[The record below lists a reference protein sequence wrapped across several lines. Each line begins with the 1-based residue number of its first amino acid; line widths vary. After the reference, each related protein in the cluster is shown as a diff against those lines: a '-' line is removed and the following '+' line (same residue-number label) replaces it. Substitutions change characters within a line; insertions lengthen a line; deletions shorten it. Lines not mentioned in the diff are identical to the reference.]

1 MINYYLIT
9 KPGIILGNLITVAAG
24 FWLGSRGRFDFP
36 LFLETLLGIALI
48 IASACVF
55 NNYIDRK
62 LDQKMSRTK
71 NRALVIG
78 LIKEKNALAFGS
90 ILGILGITILLLFTN
105 MLTAAVAA
113 IGFFVYV
120 CLYSLW
126 KSRTVY
132 GTAIGSIAGAV
143 PPVIGYCSASGQF
156 DTAAILLFAI
166 LVFWQMPHFFAIA
179 LMHFDDYKKA
189 QIPVLPVAKGIK
201 KTKIHMLLYILGFI
215 PLTAMLTVFG
225 YTGNLFLILV
235 SCMGLIWLAL
245 CIKGLT
251 TDNDQQWGRN
261 MFRLS
266 LVIITVL
273 CLTIPFDTIHLH

>member
-24 FWLGSRGRFDFP
+24 FWLGSRGHFDFI
-36 LFLETLLGIALI
+36 LFLQTLIGITLI

-62 LDQKMSRTK
+62 LDKNMSRTK

-78 LIKEKNALAFGS
+78 LIKEQHAMIYGS
-90 ILGILGITILLLFTN
+90 VLGIVGLAILLFFTN
-105 MLTAAVAA
+105 LLTAAIAA
-113 IGFFVYV
+113 FGFFVYV
-120 CLYSLW
+120 CLYSIW

-156 DTAAILLFAI
+156 DSAAALLFGI

-179 LMHFDDYKKA
+179 LMHLEDYKRA
-189 QIPVLPVAKGIK
+189 NIPVLPVSKGIMQ
-201 KTKIHMLLYILGFI
+201 TKIHMLLYIIGFI
-215 PLTAMLTVFG
+215 PLAAMLTLLG
-225 YTGNLFLILV
+225 YTGYFFLLL
-235 SCMGLIWLAL
+235 STCLGLIWLGV
-245 CIKGLT
+245 CVKGLT
-251 TDNDQQWGRN
+251 SSNYQQWGRN

-266 LVIITVL
+266 LVIITAL
-273 CLTIPFDTIHLH
+273 CLAIPFDTIP

>member
-24 FWLGSRGRFDFP
+24 FLLGSRGHFDVA
-36 LFLETLLGIALI
+36 LFLETLLGITLI

-55 NNYIDRK
+55 NNLIDRK
-62 LDQKMSRTK
+62 LDKQMNRTK

-78 LIKEKNALAFGS
+78 LIKEQNAAVYGSVLGLAG
-90 ILGILGITILLLFTN
+90 LAVLLFFTN
-105 MLTAAVAA
+105 LLTAAIAA

-132 GTAIGSIAGAV
+132 GTAIGSIAGAT

-156 DTAAILLFAI
+156 DTAAVLLFAI

-179 LMHFDDYKKA
+179 LMYFDDYKRAK
-189 QIPVLPVAKGIK
+189 IPVLPVSKGIM

-215 PLTAMLTVFG
+215 LLTTLLTLLG
-225 YTGNLFLILV
+225 YTGYVFLLL
-235 SCMGLIWLAL
+235 STCLGLIWLGV

-251 TDNDQQWGRN
+251 SNNDQQWGRH

-266 LVIITVL
+266 LAIITAL
-273 CLTIPFDTIHLH
+273 CFAIPFDTIP